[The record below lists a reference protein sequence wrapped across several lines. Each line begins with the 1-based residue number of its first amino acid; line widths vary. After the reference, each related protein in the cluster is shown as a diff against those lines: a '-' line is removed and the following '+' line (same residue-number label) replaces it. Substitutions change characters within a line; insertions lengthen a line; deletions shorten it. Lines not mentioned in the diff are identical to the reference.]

1 LDVFDGGSNG
11 SNRGRKITW
20 NKKFNWIGYIVLAII
35 LVVIAGLF
43 SLQLITDYIWMDSLD
58 FSGVFTTIL
67 TSKVLLGA
75 AGFVLF
81 AIGTFITL
89 YWIRRSYIKHFDS
102 SQLPPILDR
111 RKTMMLM
118 MLGISAVVGLFG
130 SSIIQGVGWE
140 QALKLLNHASFG
152 QTDPYFGLDVS
163 FYVFV
168 LPMLNLVVFVL
179 LGLSIFF
186 LLVEIAAYSVFGM
199 YRMSRSAQLHL
210 GITLGLIG
218 LLLAGFHL
226 LQPFGTLS
234 TTQVNLFQESIVN
247 GLSYTDDVVNI
258 PKAYILAAVAVLM
271 TVWMIIKLIRG
282 NIQTMIT
289 PIAIYIGLVIVGQ
302 GASLAVQNFVV
313 SPNEFSMEK
322 PYLDD
327 NLNYTRAAY
336 DLNNISEKEHPGNH
350 SLDAEMVERNAD
362 TIDNVRMN
370 DVRPLLDV
378 YNQVQTFRTY
388 YEFNDV
394 DIDRYEV
401 DGEYEQV
408 FLGARE
414 LNTSDLP
421 DQAQTWVNQN
431 LRYTHGYG
439 VAMSHVN
446 KVTAQGQPEYML
458 QDLPPEGVM
467 DVSRPQIYFG
477 EENAPNV
484 ITNSAVEEFDYP
496 SGDENVNT
504 QYEAD
509 KGIPLSGINRLIF
522 ALSEGN
528 FRMLVSDQLTED
540 SQLLATRN
548 IMDRVNRIAPF
559 FTYDEDPYLVV
570 RDDGSLVW
578 MIDAYL
584 TAENYPYSEAFQG
597 ETNYIR
603 NSIKVTVDAYTG
615 EVNFYAAEPEDP
627 LLKTF
632 QNIFPEL
639 ITEEVP
645 EDIRAHF
652 RYPTDLF
659 KVQAK
664 MYGTYHMSDLEVFYN
679 REDTWQFPTERYFN
693 EDIEMEPYY
702 TTMKLPE
709 EDEEEFILMMPYTPK
724 NRQNMIA
731 WIGVRNDGEHYGET
745 FVYQFPKQRNI
756 YGPQQIENRINQ
768 DSEISQELNLWSQ
781 GGSEVIRGNL
791 LAIPIEDTIIY
802 VEPIYIE
809 SNNETSLPEV
819 KRVVVAYG
827 DHIVMEANFDKALE
841 EILNIVD
848 SDSQGNGQQED
859 EEGQEDQQEEQ
870 PDPSEPIMEAEE
882 RLQEFSDLFE
892 SYQQALSDG
901 NWQKAAEIMSELESM
916 LDEME
921 TSNGGNNADTPDN
934 PEGSQAPEDNA
945 ESSDNQEE

>member
-1 LDVFDGGSNG
+1 MDVFDGGSNG
-11 SNRGRKITW
+11 SNHGRKVTW

-35 LVVIAGLF
+35 LVVIIGLF

-58 FSGVFTTIL
+58 FSSVFTTIL
-67 TSKVLLGA
+67 TSKVLLGV
-75 AGFVLF
+75 AGFVVF
-81 AIGTFITL
+81 AIGTFFTL
-89 YWIRRSYIKHFDS
+89 FWIRRSYLKHFNS
-102 SQLPPILDR
+102 SQLPPLLEK
-111 RKTMMLM
+111 RKLMMLI
-118 MLGISAVVGLFG
+118 MLGISAVIGLFG

-152 QTDPYFGLDVS
+152 QTDPYFGMDIS
-163 FYVFV
+163 FYVYV

-179 LGLSIFF
+179 LGLSILF
-186 LLVEIAAYSVFGM
+186 LLVEIGAYSVFHM

-210 GITLGLIG
+210 GVTLGFIG
-218 LLLAGFHL
+218 LMLACFHL
-226 LQPFGTLS
+226 LQPYGTLS
-234 TTQVNLFQESIVN
+234 TTHVNLFQESIVN
-247 GLSYTDDVVNI
+247 GLSYTDDVINI
-258 PKAYILAAVAVLM
+258 PKAYVLAAVALLM
-271 TVWMIIKLIRG
+271 TIWMIIKLVKG

-289 PIAIYIGLVIVGQ
+289 PIVVYIGLVIVGQ
-302 GASLAVQNFVV
+302 GVSLAVQNFVV
-313 SPNEFSMEK
+313 SPNEFAKEE
-322 PYLDD
+322 PYLED
-327 NLNYTRAAY
+327 NLNYTKAAY
-336 DLNNISEKEHPGNH
+336 DLGNIEEKEHPGNN
-350 SLDAEMVERNAD
+350 SLDAEMVERNAG

-388 YEFNDV
+388 YEYNDV

-401 DGEYEQV
+401 DGDYEQV

-421 DQAQTWVNQN
+421 DQAKTWVNQN

-446 KVTAQGQPEYML
+446 KVTEQGQPEYML
-458 QDLPPEGVM
+458 QDIPPEGVM

-477 EENAPNV
+477 EENSPNV
-484 ITNSAVEEFDYP
+484 VTNSAVEEFDYP
-496 SGDENVNT
+496 SGDENVNIE
-504 QYEAD
+504 YEAD
-509 KGIPLSGINRLIF
+509 KGIQLSGMKRLLF

-528 FRMLVSDQLTED
+528 FRMLVSDQLTDD

-559 FTYDEDPYLVV
+559 FTYDQDPYLVV
-570 RDDGSLVW
+570 RDDGSMVW

-584 TAENYPYSEAFQG
+584 SADNYPYSEAFEG

-603 NSIKVTVDAYTG
+603 NSVKVTVDAYTG

-627 LLKTF
+627 LLQTF
-632 QNIFPEL
+632 QNIFPDL

-659 KVQAK
+659 TIQAK

-679 REDTWQFPTERYFN
+679 REDTWQFPTERYFS

-702 TTMKLPE
+702 TTMKLPGS
-709 EDEEEFILMMPYTPK
+709 DEEEFIQMLPYTPK

-731 WIGVRNDGEHYGET
+731 WIGVRNDGENYGET

-819 KRVVVAYG
+819 KRVVVAYE
-827 DHIVMEANFDKALE
+827 DEIVMEANFDKALE
-841 EILNIVD
+841 EILKTVD
-848 SDSQGNGQQED
+848 PDSQDGGQQEN
-859 EEGQEDQQEEQ
+859 EEPQDGEQEEPQ
-870 PDPSEPIMEAEE
+870 DPSEPIMEAEE
-882 RLQEFSDLFE
+882 QLQEFSDLFD

-901 NWQKAAEIMSELESM
+901 NWEEAASIMSELEGQ
-916 LDEME
+916 LDEIQSSDE
-921 TSNGGNNADTPDN
+921 TDASSAPENSEGP
-934 PEGSQAPEDNA
+934 PEGNGET
-945 ESSDNQEE
+945 SDNQEE

>member
-1 LDVFDGGSNG
+1 MDVFDGGSNG
-11 SNRGRKITW
+11 SNRRNITW
-20 NKKFNWIGYIVLAII
+20 NKKYNWIGYLILAII

-43 SLQLITDYIWMDSLD
+43 ALQLITDYIWMDSLN

-67 TSKVLLGA
+67 TSKVLLGVT
-75 AGFVLF
+75 GFVLF
-81 AIGTFITL
+81 TLSTFFTV
-89 YWIRRSYIKHFDS
+89 YWIRRSYLKYFDS
-102 SQLPPILDR
+102 GQLPPVM
-111 RKTMMLM
+111 RKGKVMMLL

-130 SSIIQGVGWE
+130 SSIVQGVGWE
-140 QALKLLNHASFG
+140 RALKFLNYASFG
-152 QTDPYFGLDVS
+152 QADPYFGLDIS
-163 FYVFV
+163 FYIYV
-168 LPMLNLVVFVL
+168 LPVLNLIVYVL
-179 LGLSIFF
+179 MGLSIFF
-186 LLVEIAAYSVFGM
+186 FLVEIGAYSVFHM
-199 YRMSRSAQLHL
+199 YRKSRPAQLHL
-210 GITLGLIG
+210 GSTLGFIG
-218 LLLAGFHL
+218 LLLTGYHL

-234 TTQVNLFQESIVN
+234 STQVNLFQESVVN
-247 GLSYTDDVVNI
+247 GLSYTDDVINI
-258 PKAYILAAVAVLM
+258 PKAYILAAVAVIM
-271 TVWMIIKLIRG
+271 TIWMIIKLVRG
-282 NIQTMIT
+282 NIQTMLT

-313 SPNEFSMEK
+313 SPNEFAMEE

-327 NLNYTRAAY
+327 NLNFTKAAY
-336 DLNNISEKEHPGNH
+336 NLNNINVQEHPGNN
-350 SLDAEMVERNAD
+350 SLDAEMVERNSG

-394 DIDRYEV
+394 DVDRYQI

-414 LNTSDLP
+414 LDTSDLP
-421 DQAQTWVNQN
+421 DQAKTWVNHN

-439 VAMSHVN
+439 VTMSHVN

-458 QDLPPEGVM
+458 KDIPPEGVM
-467 DVSRPQIYFG
+467 DISRPQVYFG
-477 EENAPNV
+477 EENSPNV

-504 QYEAD
+504 EYEAD
-509 KGIPLSGINRLIF
+509 KGIQLSGINRLLF

-528 FRMLVSDQLTED
+528 FRMLVSDQITED

-559 FTYDEDPYLVV
+559 FNYDEDPYLVV
-570 RDDGSLVW
+570 REDGSMVW

-584 TAENYPYSEAFQG
+584 NAENYPYSEPFEG
-597 ETNYIR
+597 EKNYIR
-603 NSIKVTVDAYTG
+603 NSVKVTVDAYSG
-615 EVNFYAAEPEDP
+615 EVNFYAANPEDP
-627 LLKTF
+627 LLQTF
-632 QNIFPEL
+632 QNIFPDL

-645 EDIRAHF
+645 EDIRNHF
-652 RYPTDLF
+652 RYPTELF
-659 KVQAK
+659 KIQAK
-664 MYGTYHMSDLEVFYN
+664 KYGTYHMSDLQVFYN

-702 TTMKLPE
+702 TTMKLPNQE
-709 EDEEEFILMMPYTPK
+709 EEEFIQMIPYTPK

-731 WIGVRNDGEHYGET
+731 WMGVRNDGENYGEM
-745 FVYQFPKQRNI
+745 FVYEFPKQRNI

-827 DHIVMEANFDKALE
+827 DHIVMEANFDKALQ

-848 SDSQGNGQQED
+848 SDSQGDGQQED
-859 EEGQEDQQEEQ
+859 GEGQENEQGEQQ
-870 PDPSEPIMEAEE
+870 DPSDPIMEAEQQ
-882 RLQEFSDLFE
+882 LQEFSDLFD
-892 SYQQALSDG
+892 SYQQALSEG
-901 NWQKAAEIMSELESM
+901 NWQEAADIMSELESK
-916 LDEME
+916 LDEIQ
-921 TSNGGNNADTPDN
+921 SSDGAGNADSSGNPD
-934 PEGSQAPEDNA
+934 GSQPPDENA
-945 ESSDNQEE
+945 GSSDNQEE